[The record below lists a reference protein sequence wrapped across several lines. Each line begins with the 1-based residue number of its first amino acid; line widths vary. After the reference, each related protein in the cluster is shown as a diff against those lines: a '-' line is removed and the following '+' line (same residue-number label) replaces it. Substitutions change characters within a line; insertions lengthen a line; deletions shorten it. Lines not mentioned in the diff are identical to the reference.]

1 MLKQVWADT
10 MENLPLKLNICEI
23 LQVNPEAMFIM
34 NIRNLI
40 ICLAVLFQY
49 FFCLPAGA
57 QYIDLSLEI
66 LSKSSIRV
74 IERADNRLREEAI
87 IRDEEKPAHSF
98 DTGQI
103 FHWIEV
109 TAMENVQ
116 FGVEVVPGSE
126 EALSYTSYINNGNTD
141 FSEAISFKGNRAV
154 FTLSGSCNLLSQKN
168 KNIITSGA
176 WIIVP
181 KGGIEQFIIEYY

>member
-1 MLKQVWADT
+1 

-23 LQVNPEAMFIM
+23 LHVNPEAIFIM
-34 NIRNLI
+34 KTKNLI
-40 ICLAVLFQY
+40 ICLALLFQY

-66 LSKSSIRV
+66 LSKSRIRV
-74 IERADNRLREEAI
+74 IERADNRLLEKAKG
-87 IRDEEKPAHSF
+87 RDEEKPAQGF

-126 EALSYTSYINNGNTD
+126 WALACTSYINNGD
-141 FSEAISFKGNRAV
+141 AEFPEAISFKGNRAV
-154 FTLSGSCNLLSQKN
+154 FTLNSSRNPLSQKN
-168 KNIITSGA
+168 KNIITSVA